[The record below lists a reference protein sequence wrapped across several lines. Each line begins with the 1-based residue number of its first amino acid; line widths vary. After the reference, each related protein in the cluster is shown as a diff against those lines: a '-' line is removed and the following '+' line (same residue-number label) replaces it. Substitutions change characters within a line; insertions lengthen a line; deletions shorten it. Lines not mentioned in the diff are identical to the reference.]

1 MKHTNKIAIKV
12 LSEEYEDYKY
22 REGNSWHYDRQYKMI
37 EKALS
42 EFEKLNKSDVI
53 SSVCT
58 CTSTNHEKLE
68 KFIIENNFCN
78 KCKAKIVQIDL

>member
-22 REGNSWHYDRQYKMI
+22 REENSWHYDRQYKMI
-37 EKALS
+37 VKALS

-53 SSVCT
+53 SSVC
-58 CTSTNHEKLE
+58 EKCE
-68 KFIIENNFCN
+68 HDKYKHSMSEMVD
-78 KCKAKIVQIDL
+78 KIFKHHQQTDL